1 MNRIKGKRSCR
12 YGFTAYLNV
21 SYSFA
26 MTVLPGVQD
35 LDATMTPYTKLISYL
50 KDKTLATPGREQQFA
65 NLLTTIHSYLAFVGK
80 SDNSAVGPELGHEFD
95 ECCRR
100 YCGSLALSERT
111 IRDRRSHLNKVRA
124 AADHLRGV
132 ARAQRSETS
141 AGLKRSANFSE
152 QLRNAVAAA
161 GVSVKSLAKAVHM
174 SPATLT
180 RWLRGAHPNARARP
194 ALARVESF
202 CGLPRGQLS
211 ELLAAADR
219 LKPKP
224 SAHVEPIEF
233 RERLSGRVGSRYRLN
248 PRTFSES
255 LLDELKAFYVYKT
268 TRRPAL
274 SRSRKGVWAVSAPDQ
289 RPDASPVLFAPDS
302 VCVSFNNFLGMLISY
317 LGYVCLEA
325 SAGGMGRT
333 SDEAQTLAW
342 LAIPDAVDGYLEF
355 LQERSGGLIH
365 SGHTRLAAQILNL
378 TNPQTGYLAQQPQFA
393 ARLPADMRPEE
404 WKSTCLEARSVAQ
417 EWKHLAQ
424 DLSRDPTKPI
434 AGMLALPE
442 PLTPLVDAI
451 KALDK
456 EAMAAPEGSVMEALR
471 KRDALLLS
479 MLIFNPLR
487 IRNYKIMG
495 VTQSRRG
502 YIYRASAQYRI
513 AIPKGGFKNGKS
525 NGVSDYDVGV
535 SPSLTAR
542 LDDYLEN
549 YRPVLLAGKADQGFL
564 FPSKDTGGVH
574 TDLGRHIFKITAR
587 LMDGPGIGP
596 HAVRHLSATSWLKN
610 HPEDVYTLAQLL
622 NDRLETVLRNYAHL
636 RKDDSL
642 ARYAAH
648 VEALCK
654 QE

>member
-1 MNRIKGKRSCR
+1 
-12 YGFTAYLNV
+12 
-21 SYSFA
+21 
-26 MTVLPGVQD
+26 
-35 LDATMTPYTKLISYL
+35 
-50 KDKTLATPGREQQFA
+50 
-65 NLLTTIHSYLAFVGK
+65 
-80 SDNSAVGPELGHEFD
+80 
-95 ECCRR
+95 
-100 YCGSLALSERT
+100 
-111 IRDRRSHLNKVRA
+111 
-124 AADHLRGV
+124 
-132 ARAQRSETS
+132 
-141 AGLKRSANFSE
+141 
-152 QLRNAVAAA
+152 
-161 GVSVKSLAKAVHM
+161 
-174 SPATLT
+174 
-180 RWLRGAHPNARARP
+180 
-194 ALARVESF
+194 
-202 CGLPRGQLS
+202 
-211 ELLAAADR
+211 
-219 LKPKP
+219 
-224 SAHVEPIEF
+224 
-233 RERLSGRVGSRYRLN
+233 
-248 PRTFSES
+248 
-255 LLDELKAFYVYKT
+255 
-268 TRRPAL
+268 
-274 SRSRKGVWAVSAPDQ
+274 
-289 RPDASPVLFAPDS
+289 
-302 VCVSFNNFLGMLISY
+302 
-317 LGYVCLEA
+317 
-325 SAGGMGRT
+325 
-333 SDEAQTLAW
+333 
-342 LAIPDAVDGYLEF
+342 
-355 LQERSGGLIH
+355 
-365 SGHTRLAAQILNL
+365 
-378 TNPQTGYLAQQPQFA
+378 
-393 ARLPADMRPEE
+393 
-404 WKSTCLEARSVAQ
+404 
-417 EWKHLAQ
+417 
-424 DLSRDPTKPI
+424 
-434 AGMLALPE
+434 MLALPE

-487 IRNYKIMG
+487 IRNYMIMG

-549 YRPVLLAGKADQGFL
+549 YRPVLLAGKTDQGFL

-610 HPEDVYTLAQLL
+610 HPEDVYTLAELL